1 MLQIDRPKIW
11 SIGLLHM
18 GQSFP
23 GALAAVALPA
33 LFRENGL
40 PLEMFWLFALP
51 LIPGWFR
58 WLIAIVI
65 DNHGSEQFGYRKSW
79 ILPCTLIG
87 TALYL
92 SISFVDPTPTYLW
105 LIICLLVVKS
115 VIMTAQDVAV
125 DGLAAESFNDAER
138 PMGAAIIVF
147 LMFMGTVAAQGMV
160 AAVPHIG
167 WQLVM
172 VVAAFLLFMVALPT
186 LLRNEAPAPKAARER
201 RQALESASVI
211 EFVLRRE
218 SRFIMPLLLAIGFSS
233 NLMRAMLPVYLVDLG
248 LSLTQ
253 IGLIFGFAVVI
264 GTSLATFLIPILSRR
279 MTRTKLSSWVVA
291 GYVPCCLLFLAMNLK
306 DLPTTLIALALAY
319 VMFISTSIWMLVTE
333 ARLEWSSARQAAT
346 DFSSQASFANLGE
359 WAGASVGG
367 FLAAAFG
374 WLWFFNIAWVL
385 SAAAGIAFVLLLT
398 PINQLIGSR
407 DPKTA

>member
-1 MLQIDRPKIW
+1 MFQIDKPKIW

-23 GALAAVALPA
+23 GALSAVALPA

-58 WLIAIVI
+58 WLMAVVI
-65 DNHGSEQFGYRKSW
+65 DNHGSAEFGYRKSW
-79 ILPCTLIG
+79 ILPCTVTG
-87 TALYL
+87 TLVYL
-92 SISFVDPTPTYLW
+92 CLSFVDPTPAFLI
-105 LIICLLVVKS
+105 LIISLLFVKS
-115 VIMTAQDVAV
+115 IVMTAQDVAI

-138 PMGAAIIVF
+138 ATGAAIIVF

-167 WQLVM
+167 WQTMMVIAALLLF
-172 VVAAFLLFMVALPT
+172 VVAIPS
-186 LLRNEAPAPKAARER
+186 LLRTEAPAPKAAQER
-201 RQALESASVI
+201 RLAMESASVL
-211 EFVLRRE
+211 EFVLRKE
-218 SRFIMPLLLAIGFSS
+218 SQIVMPLLLAIGFSS

-253 IGLIFGFAVVI
+253 IGLIFGFAVVT
-264 GTSLATFLIPILSRR
+264 GTSLATYVIPLLSKYMSRSR
-279 MTRTKLSSWVVA
+279 LSSWLVA
-291 GYVPCCLLFLAMNLK
+291 GYIPCCLLFLAMNLN
-306 DLPTTLIALALAY
+306 DLSFTTIALALTY
-319 VMFISTSIWMLVTE
+319 VMFISTAIWMLVMQ
-333 ARLEWSSARQAAT
+333 ARLEWSSDRQAAT
-346 DFSSQASFANLGE
+346 DFSSQASLANIGE
-359 WAGASVGG
+359 WAGASAGG

-385 SAAAGIAFVLLLT
+385 SAAAGIAFVCALT
-398 PINQLIGSR
+398 PINRLISNR
-407 DPKTA
+407 SV